1 MLWTFPTYSMP
12 DVALLTFLLTVSS
25 RGKARATG
33 KIAADA
39 TTGPD
44 GFHSLEESF
53 LTGSRGTMNWVGNSL
68 EGYYTNVRRAI
79 YISLALRGLLAGW
92 LVRLGTKRL
101 TRAYRG

>member
-1 MLWTFPTYSMP
+1 MP
-12 DVALLTFLLTVSS
+12 DVALLTFLFTVSS
-25 RGKARATG
+25 RGKARAAG

-53 LTGSRGTMNWVGNSL
+53 LIGSRGTMNWVGNSL

-79 YISLALRGLLAGW
+79 YISLLLRTVFAGW
-92 LVRLGTKRL
+92 LLRLAIKTL
-101 TRAYRG
+101 IRANKG